1 MEKQKKLVGKGVVII
16 DNLIHWNVNVMYII
30 PSRLLHNPIYEPCSR
45 CSEFRL
51 CTLTCTFLRKQI
63 FAANER
69 KHKHVVVGIL
79 NYFSCSNL
87 RHCRV
92 KLVHFFPQKFRGGG
106 RPPLCPPLVASNFF
120 SDPLC
125 FSASKCSRGRI
136 SYITDS
142 SNARV
147 KLQCI
152 RSKISYE

>member
-16 DNLIHWNVNVMYII
+16 DNQIHWNVNVMYII

-106 RPPLCPPLVASNFF
+106 RPIAPPLCPPLNSRQ
-120 SDPLC
+120 PLSGMNITHVQKNL
-125 FSASKCSRGRI
+125 FKESA
-136 SYITDS
+136 
-142 SNARV
+142 V
-147 KLQCI
+147 I
-152 RSKISYE
+152 RSLPE

>member
-1 MEKQKKLVGKGVVII
+1 MNNNTHFSFRVGYF
-16 DNLIHWNVNVMYII
+16 LFTAI

-106 RPPLCPPLVASNFF
+106 RPIAPPSARPWSQVIFFQILFALV
-120 SDPLC
+120 LQ
-125 FSASKCSRGRI
+125 
-136 SYITDS
+136 
-142 SNARV
+142 NAAGGGFLT
-147 KLQCI
+147 LQI
-152 RSKISYE
+152 VAMQG

>member
-16 DNLIHWNVNVMYII
+16 DNQIHWNVNVMYII

-92 KLVHFFPQKFRGGG
+92 KLVHFFPQKFRGG
-106 RPPLCPPLVASNFF
+106 RSPYRTPPLPAYVCVNISASTRVASH
-120 SDPLC
+120 
-125 FSASKCSRGRI
+125 SRVGRGGGDRA
-136 SYITDS
+136 T
-142 SNARV
+142 APPP
-147 KLQCI
+147 
-152 RSKISYE
+152 

>member
-16 DNLIHWNVNVMYII
+16 DNQIHWNVNVMYII

-106 RPPLCPPLVASNFF
+106 RPIAPPLCPPLYTGKEERALRICELKDICEHSTSKRF
-120 SDPLC
+120 SDY
-125 FSASKCSRGRI
+125 
-136 SYITDS
+136 SYYVYIY
-142 SNARV
+142 
-147 KLQCI
+147 I
-152 RSKISYE
+152 Y

>member
-16 DNLIHWNVNVMYII
+16 DNQIHWNVNVMYII

-51 CTLTCTFLRKQI
+51 CTLTCTFLREQI

-92 KLVHFFPQKFRGGG
+92 KLVHFFPQKFRGGR
-106 RPPLCPPLVASNFF
+106 RPPLNPSGGAVALSHPPSARLCPPL
-120 SDPLC
+120 L
-125 FSASKCSRGRI
+125 
-136 SYITDS
+136 
-142 SNARV
+142 
-147 KLQCI
+147 
-152 RSKISYE
+152 

>member
-16 DNLIHWNVNVMYII
+16 DNQIHWNVNVMYII

-92 KLVHFFPQKFRGGG
+92 KLVHFFPQKFRGGRRPPEPFRGGG
-106 RPPLCPPLVASNFF
+106 RSPYSPPLCPPLVGSI
-120 SDPLC
+120 
-125 FSASKCSRGRI
+125 GWW
-136 SYITDS
+136 
-142 SNARV
+142 
-147 KLQCI
+147 LQTAGPGA
-152 RSKISYE
+152 

>member
-1 MEKQKKLVGKGVVII
+1 MGTVGTFLGGKAKKLVGKGVVII
-16 DNLIHWNVNVMYII
+16 DNQIHWNANVMYII

-92 KLVHFFPQKFRGGG
+92 KLVHFFPQKFREGGG
-106 RPPLCPPLVASNFF
+106 RPIAPP
-120 SDPLC
+120 
-125 FSASKCSRGRI
+125 SARPCLPWFK
-136 SYITDS
+136 
-142 SNARV
+142 
-147 KLQCI
+147 
-152 RSKISYE
+152 